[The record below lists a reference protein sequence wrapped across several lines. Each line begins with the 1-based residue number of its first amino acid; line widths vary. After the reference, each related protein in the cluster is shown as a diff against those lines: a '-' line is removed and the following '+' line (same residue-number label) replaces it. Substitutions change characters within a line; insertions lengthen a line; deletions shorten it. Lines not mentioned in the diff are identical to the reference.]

1 MALSHKYSNFLKTGL
16 TLGLVLFLVVR
27 VLAQDISPANEQDF
41 VDAQNALESA
51 QGVMAEKYSPESFKK
66 SQDLLAS
73 ANEARGKKDAVKF
86 SQASRLARAYA
97 ELAKA
102 TAELKME
109 EERLSRDQEEL
120 QKVRAEIDQLKQGK
134 TP

>member
-1 MALSHKYSNFLKTGL
+1 LRHEPLNLLKPGL
-16 TLGLVLFLVVR
+16 ILGFVLFLVVN

-41 VDAQNALESA
+41 TDAQNALESA
-51 QGVMAEKYSPESFKK
+51 QRVKAEKYSPEPFKK
-66 SQDLLAS
+66 AQDLLVS
-73 ANEARGKKDAVKF
+73 AKEARGKKDAVKF

-102 TAELKME
+102 AAELKME
-109 EERLSRDQEEL
+109 EESLSLAQEEL
-120 QKVRAEIDQLKQGK
+120 KKARGDIDQLKKGR

>member
-1 MALSHKYSNFLKTGL
+1 MALSRNHLYFLRTGL
-16 TLGLVLFLVVR
+16 TLGLVVFLVVR
-27 VLAQDISPANEQDF
+27 VLAQETSPANEQDF
-41 VDAQNALESA
+41 IDAQNALESA
-51 QGVMAEKYSPESFKK
+51 QRVKAEKYSPEPFKK

-73 ANEARGKKDAVKF
+73 ANEAREKKDAVKF

-109 EERLSRDQEEL
+109 EERISLDQEEL
-120 QKVRAEIDQLKQGK
+120 QKVKAEIDQLKQGK

>member
-1 MALSHKYSNFLKTGL
+1 MAPSHNHINFLKTGL

-27 VLAQDISPANEQDF
+27 VLAQEISPANEQDF

-51 QGVMAEKYSPESFKK
+51 QRVRAEKYSPEPFKK

-109 EERLSRDQEEL
+109 EERLSLDQEEL